1 MSERK
6 LKLIKNK
13 QPQVGRTNKV
23 NKRPY
28 RKPDL
33 TGYSFKDGDQITQIS
48 STQPEVDPVSAEMPE
63 QELEISNPS
72 VEFDDPQSAITPAE
86 AAEVARFKALTAAR
100 AAQQAMIER
109 IMAELDDL
117 DAIPPAA

>member
-1 MSERK
+1 MSERT
-6 LKLIKNK
+6 LKLIENK
-13 QPQVGRTNKV
+13 QLQTRRTNEV

-28 RKPDL
+28 QKPHL
-33 TGYSFKDGDQITQIS
+33 VSIS
-48 STQPEVDPVSAEMPE
+48 TKNGSQVSQNLPPKSDINRPQPEAGNPHSAFPNPHS
-63 QELEISNPS
+63 EI
-72 VEFDDPQSAITPAE
+72 DITPAE